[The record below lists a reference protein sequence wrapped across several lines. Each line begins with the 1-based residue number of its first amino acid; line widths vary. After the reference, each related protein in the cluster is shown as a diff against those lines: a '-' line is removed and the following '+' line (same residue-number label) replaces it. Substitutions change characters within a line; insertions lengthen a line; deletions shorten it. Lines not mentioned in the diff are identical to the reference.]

1 MPEATRVP
9 PYLHNNGQKQLKQPP
24 TSIEMDQGGSAA
36 MAVTQYTRQYKL
48 FQQEQGGIN
57 NWYLKRNDGTA
68 QQYLGAVV
76 DAQPYNPDFRV
87 AGFSV
92 QDTDTNGVLV
102 QFDLPESRGC
112 VERLVF
118 GLDRPHHITRVYLS
132 GSETTATVINL
143 YG

>member
-9 PYLHNNGQKQLKQPP
+9 PYLHNNGQKELKQPP
-24 TSIEMDQGGSAA
+24 TSAEQDQGGSAA
-36 MAVTQYTRQYKL
+36 LAVTQYTRQYKL
-48 FQQEQGGIN
+48 FQQVQGGTN
-57 NWYLKRNDGTA
+57 NWYLKRNDGSA
-68 QQYLGAVV
+68 QQYLGAVI
-76 DAQPYNPDFRV
+76 DAQPYDPDFRV

-92 QDTDTNGVLV
+92 QNTDADGVLV
-102 QFDLPESRGC
+102 QFDLPESRAC